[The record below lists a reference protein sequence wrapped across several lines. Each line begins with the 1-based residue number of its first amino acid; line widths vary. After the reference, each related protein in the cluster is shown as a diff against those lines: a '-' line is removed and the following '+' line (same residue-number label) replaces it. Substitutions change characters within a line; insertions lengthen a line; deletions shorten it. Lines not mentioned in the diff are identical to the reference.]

1 MRRLWWGLA
10 ICLSTGC
17 GRGAKDQL
25 IALDQVPEAM
35 MTVAK
40 EKLPEVTFDQALKRA
55 DGTYEVRGKDKQGKV
70 RDIDFSANGEIL
82 EIE

>member
-1 MRRLWWGLA
+1 MRGFFLGIIL
-10 ICLSTGC
+10 CLSVGC
-17 GRGAKDQL
+17 GQGAKDQL
-25 IALDQVPEAM
+25 VALDEVPESM

-40 EKLPEVTFDQALKRA
+40 QKLPEVKFDQALKRA

-70 RDIDFSANGEIL
+70 RDIDFSADGDIL